1 MYQMAL
7 SSFAVGETL
16 GTGTFGRVRLVQCNY
31 HGAAKTFALKM
42 LKKTEIIRLKQVEHI
57 KAEKAILSR
66 ISHPFIVNLY
76 ATFQDERC
84 IYMIMEYIIGG
95 ELFSQ
100 LRKEGR
106 FANDVARFY
115 TAEIV
120 LALEYL
126 HAQVWSWSFCEY
138 SSNWCACCPACR
150 LFSDSLT
157 VSLCYNQ
164 NLDMIVVVMWFRT
177 WCTEI

>member
-1 MYQMAL
+1 VPAVRLICVHNALVVVTHQEALAIKAYFAMYQMAL

-126 HAQVWSWSFCEY
+126 HAQVSPI
-138 SSNWCACCPACR
+138 SS
-150 LFSDSLT
+150 
-157 VSLCYNQ
+157 
-164 NLDMIVVVMWFRT
+164 
-177 WCTEI
+177 

>member
-1 MYQMAL
+1 MPAVRLICVHNALVVVTHQEALAIKAYFAMYQMAL

-126 HAQVWSWSFCEY
+126 HAQVSPI
-138 SSNWCACCPACR
+138 SS
-150 LFSDSLT
+150 
-157 VSLCYNQ
+157 
-164 NLDMIVVVMWFRT
+164 
-177 WCTEI
+177 